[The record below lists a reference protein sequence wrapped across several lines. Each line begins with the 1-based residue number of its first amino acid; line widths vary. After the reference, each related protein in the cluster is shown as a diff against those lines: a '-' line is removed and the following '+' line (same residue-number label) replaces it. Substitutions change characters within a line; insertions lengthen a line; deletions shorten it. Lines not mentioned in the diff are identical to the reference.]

1 MDRHAVPMSDDASG
15 ADSAGRASCERSAGI
30 RQRPKTNYRNR
41 DNSLATQIKDILAI
55 ESLPDPQQKLG
66 NIAPETRRI
75 IKPEKRA
82 EK

>member
-1 MDRHAVPMSDDASG
+1 MTDERSG
-15 ADSAGRASCERSAGI
+15 TDSAGRASCERSAGI
-30 RQRPKTNYRNR
+30 RQRLKTNHSNL
-41 DNSLATQIKDILAI
+41 DNSLVTQIKDILAI
-55 ESLPDPQQKLG
+55 ESLPDPRQKLG